1 MITSV
6 IHILRS
12 LLPTYWSLWWAMKTL
27 SQGVNNLLKITP
39 MLTENWQAKQL
50 CFTLIM
56 LRLEFRQAWARKAK
70 TMTFPFQPFVPLNS
84 RCHSARLYLCT
95 VLLHWDRENCL
106 DFFFFWII
114 IWDWCWSNLLALKAF
129 LQGHRSVSNAGRSED
144 VRFQNQEV
152 LAATTAWRSESDP
165 NLSLAWALGA

>member
-106 DFFFFWII
+106 DFFFFFFGS
-114 IWDWCWSNLLALKAF
+114 WSGTGAGTIYWPWKLSYKATE
-129 LQGHRSVSNAGRSED
+129 VSLTQAG
-144 VRFQNQEV
+144 QKM
-152 LAATTAWRSESDP
+152 SDCKIKKF
-165 NLSLAWALGA
+165 